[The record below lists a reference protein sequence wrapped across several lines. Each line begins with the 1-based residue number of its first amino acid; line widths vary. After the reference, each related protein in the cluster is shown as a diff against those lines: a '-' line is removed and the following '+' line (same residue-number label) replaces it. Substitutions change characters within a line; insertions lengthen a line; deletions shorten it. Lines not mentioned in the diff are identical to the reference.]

1 MGVRFDPTDP
11 EFLRDPYP
19 TYAALREEPVS
30 GHGFSLG
37 DLYPIS
43 RYADCVRVLRNPS
56 VFSSTAMILPGQEA
70 EDTSL
75 IGQDPPIHTGL
86 RNIVNRGFTPRRIA
100 DLEAGIGA
108 RVEALVD
115 ALSGRDEIELIRDL
129 AAPLPVMVIAE
140 LLGLDPD
147 QHARFKRWADDM
159 IVGSSGRG
167 DAEADVDRSVAELRS
182 FLEGAIEERRRRP
195 GDDLVSVLIHAE
207 EDAGVLTAR
216 EVLNFVQLL
225 LAAGSETTTN
235 LLGSAIFHGLRHPTQ
250 WAEVRRSPALVP
262 ALLEETLRFDSP
274 VQLVMRLVT
283 EDAEIGAAEVPA
295 GERVFVLLGSAN
307 RDPAQ
312 FPDPDRFDIHR
323 STTGHL
329 GFGLGTH
336 FCLGASLARLQARL
350 AVEALLAGLPGL
362 ALVGESVEHHG
373 SFLVRG
379 PRSLPLRVGG

>member
-1 MGVRFDPTDP
+1 
-11 EFLRDPYP
+11 
-19 TYAALREEPVS
+19 
-30 GHGFSLG
+30 
-37 DLYPIS
+37 
-43 RYADCVRVLRNPS
+43 
-56 VFSSTAMILPGQEA
+56 MILPGQEG

-100 DLEAGIGA
+100 DLEEGIRA

-115 ALSGRDEIELIRDL
+115 ALSGRDEIELVRDL

-147 QHARFKRWADDM
+147 QHAQFKRWADDM
-159 IVGSSGRG
+159 IVGSSGR
-167 DAEADVDRSVAELRS
+167 DVAEAEVDQSVAELRS
-182 FLEGAIEERRRRP
+182 FLEGAIEKCRAHP
-195 GDDLVSVLIHAE
+195 GDDLISVLVHAE
-207 EDAGVLTAR
+207 EDGGVLNAPQ
-216 EVLNFVQLL
+216 VLNFVQLL

-235 LLGSAIFHGLRHPTQ
+235 LLGSAIYHGLRHPPQ
-250 WAEVRRSPALVP
+250 WSEVRRNPALVSS
-262 ALLEETLRFDSP
+262 LLEETIRFDSP

-283 EDAEIGAAEVPA
+283 EDAEIGGGKVPA
-295 GERVFVLLGSAN
+295 DARVFVLLGSAN

-350 AVEALLAGLPGL
+350 AVEALLTRLPGL
-362 ALVGESVEHHG
+362 ALLGESVEHHG

-379 PRSLPLRVGG
+379 PRSLPLCVKRPSP